1 VYRKGFAGEMG
12 NQMHA
17 AIPVDGDVVP
27 HRRHVAVLFVD
38 LTGFTRLVESV
49 DPERVYAVVRPHLEE
64 LARVVRWYDG
74 QVQQVLG
81 DGFMSVFG
89 LESQDGTETIRA
101 VSAGLDLVG
110 SPGQRG
116 RLPVHVGVECGE
128 VLVSP
133 SWESAGFGVWG
144 RAVTMAKRLCD
155 LAAPGTVHIGPGA
168 YRTGGSDLLLAGPV
182 RRRLKGIAG
191 DVLVHR
197 VTGVARAEHALA
209 LAS

>member
-1 VYRKGFAGEMG
+1 
-12 NQMHA
+12 MHA
-17 AIPVDGDVVP
+17 ETPVKGDVAP

-38 LTGFTRLVESV
+38 LSGFTRLVESV
-49 DPERVYAVVRPHLEE
+49 DPEHVYAVVRPHLEE
-64 LARVVRWYDG
+64 LAAVVRWYDG
-74 QVQQVLG
+74 EVQQVLG

-89 LESQDGTETIRA
+89 LRVQDGNETVSA

-110 SPGQRG
+110 RPGERG

-133 SWESAGFGVWG
+133 SWESAGYGVWG

-155 LAAPGTVHIGPGA
+155 VAAPGTVHIGPGA
-168 YRTGGSDLLLAGPV
+168 FASGGRDLVLAGPV
-182 RRRLKGIAG
+182 RRHLKGIAG
-191 DVLVHR
+191 GTLVHR
-197 VTGVARAEHALA
+197 VTGIARANQPLTPLA